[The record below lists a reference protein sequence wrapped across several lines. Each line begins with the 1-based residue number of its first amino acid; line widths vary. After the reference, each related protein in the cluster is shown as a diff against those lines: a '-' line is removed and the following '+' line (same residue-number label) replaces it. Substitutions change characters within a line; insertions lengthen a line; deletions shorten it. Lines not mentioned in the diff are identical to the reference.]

1 MYSKFARMRFF
12 VGVLAV
18 LAVLAV
24 FGSSAAWGW
33 SHSTQVSVGVSPSAQ
48 TTSIAV
54 NPRWRCFDS
63 ARIHL
68 GTGLRH
74 SVFIAQSVDLDTA
87 EHDSIERGQVST
99 INSISPQIFALNAFV
114 SADVRVL
121 DWFEVGFNLDVG
133 GVSVGASQTGR
144 YSESGFDSVHRL
156 TPAPWNVLR
165 GNTRDLGTLNSEF
178 FVNLPLQSTVD
189 LRLGWSH
196 FFAEMRTDTPLKDG
210 ARRFRTI
217 RNLALMS
224 IRLSAQ

>member
-1 MYSKFARMRFF
+1 MYSEFARMCFF

-18 LAVLAV
+18 
-24 FGSSAAWGW
+24 FGSNTAWGW
-33 SHSTQVSVGVSPSAQ
+33 SNSTQVSVGVSPSAQ

-54 NPRWRCFDS
+54 NPRWRCFDF

-74 SVFIAQSVDLDTA
+74 SVFIAQGVDLDTA
-87 EHDSIERGQVST
+87 EHDAIERGQVST

-114 SADVRVL
+114 SADVWVL
-121 DWFEVGFNLDVG
+121 DWFEVGFNLDVA
-133 GVSVGASQTGR
+133 GVSVGGGKTGR
-144 YSESGFDSVHRL
+144 YSESGVDSVYRL
-156 TPAPWNVLR
+156 TPTPWNVLR

-178 FVNLPLQSTVD
+178 FVNLPLQSTID
-189 LRLGWSH
+189 IRLGWSH
-196 FFAEMRTDTPLKDG
+196 FFAEMRTDIPLKDG

-217 RNLALMS
+217 RNLALVS